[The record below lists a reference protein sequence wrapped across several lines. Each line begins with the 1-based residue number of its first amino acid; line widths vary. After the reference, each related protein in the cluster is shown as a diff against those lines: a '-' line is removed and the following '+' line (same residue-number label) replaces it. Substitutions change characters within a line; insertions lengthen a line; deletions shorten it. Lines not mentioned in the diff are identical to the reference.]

1 VAVAAAAMGFLQK
14 HLVEHEDLHLDEIQR
29 LQAVTSKQQIEE
41 NQVTLLFSCT
51 SSLLRRACVRWWLV
65 LTTTTVV
72 RLQVAQK
79 FRKFK
84 SPVRMCRYS
93 ANLLVAFLEQP
104 KMTLLL
110 GLANQYLDIKGSV
123 TPSSSPAR
131 VSVLSRP
138 FHAWCT

>member
-1 VAVAAAAMGFLQK
+1 MGFLQK

-41 NQVTLLFSCT
+41 NQVMP
-51 SSLLRRACVRWWLV
+51 AA
-65 LTTTTVV
+65 TTTTITTSCSDHRRCGV
-72 RLQVAQK
+72 QVAQK

-110 GLANQYLDIKGSV
+110 GLANQYLDIKGI
-123 TPSSSPAR
+123 
-131 VSVLSRP
+131 
-138 FHAWCT
+138 